1 MRFIGKKSVCGAAL
15 GLLLAFYLIRK
26 RKAQGGHAADDNVSA
41 DYQSTDAPPV
51 VAPESDTP
59 SVSDSSDAGPNDASA
74 TNAAVPNEP
83 TPSAPPDGAE
93 TSTHRKD
100 FSEAAHTASLSST
113 TLDTPAPGA
122 PPAVDSDARTNDSS
136 DTEIDDVSAANP
148 DISVYEKALDTQPS
162 PSETPSDS
170 DNEGMLDTPPNAVKP
185 RKPRRTP
192 QVSQSGQ
199 AQTRRRQA
207 GTYPRMHRGRRVP
220 TGAYY
225 PRNSLPIEVAKL
237 RCRETS
243 DGWEMFVAL
252 PEGRQAVEA
261 FHNKDELDLDDEI
274 RLDRFDGAVFVRY
287 EDDTVDRIQLADASM
302 DSPLFFRMRRN
313 WEGKGR
319 LVGKPS
325 AGYIVAIAP
334 RDYVDE
340 WDDVEAAIEP
350 EDCVDRNFQARF
362 LFLKGTPPGAI
373 TQMRLEGTTL
383 CDDSDIAHHGK
394 LYIGAPPKLS
404 VDPQIGAAVI
414 VEETG
419 VRADNKWVQDFQP
432 HNQSIASALD
442 GREGRFS
449 VRTYQDGTRH
459 ETRTFRYFPS
469 LRHITIDGN
478 PHTENIAAFPDK
490 GDGTHRAIE
499 LQFVSNGGGLLRPTS
514 ATATSAGVDEPGE
527 LQIAGAGIVTV
538 PPLPSIQAVKCEF
551 PNRASIALAM
561 PRVWWRKTDEN
572 GAGGDWSGALFSI
585 PRNEFASLLK
595 TRLEIKMPPWVRT
608 VFMGFGDKT
617 DSEVPAIQGKAS
629 VELIAFANVEEL
641 EGTLEEDLFLNIRI
655 NGQSAPI
662 VRVLADPVSYADG
675 DYHLIEIRRTA
686 DDSLVCLARRS
697 VDVKEG
703 DIYKVKTRKGKGAV
717 IDGMVDK
724 IRPQS
729 IKNNPK
735 VIDVTI

>member
-148 DISVYEKALDTQPS
+148 DISVYEKAFDPPPS

-170 DNEGMLDTPPNAVKP
+170 ERISDTPPDTVKP
-185 RKPRRTP
+185 RKPRRTR
-192 QVSQSGQ
+192 QASQSPQ
-199 AQTRRRQA
+199 SQTQRRQSDKP
-207 GTYPRMHRGRRVP
+207 PRMYRGRRIR
-220 TGAYY
+220 TGEYY
-225 PRNSLPIEVAKL
+225 PALSQPTEKASL

-243 DGWEMFVAL
+243 DGWQIFVAL
-252 PEGRQAVEA
+252 PGGRQVVEA
-261 FHNKDELDLDDEI
+261 FQGEDALDLDDEI
-274 RLDRFDGAVFVRY
+274 RLDRFEGVVSVRY

-302 DSPLFFRMRRN
+302 DRQLFFRMRRN
-313 WEGKGR
+313 WEGEGR

-334 RDYVDE
+334 RDYADE
-340 WDDVEAAIEP
+340 WDDVEASIEP

-362 LFLKGTPPGAI
+362 LFLKGTPLGAI

-383 CDDSDIAHHGK
+383 CDDSDIAHHGE
-394 LYIGAPPKLS
+394 LYISAPPKLS
-404 VDPQIGAAVI
+404 VDPRIGVAVI

-419 VRADNKWVQDFQP
+419 VRAYNKWVQDFQP
-432 HNQSIASALD
+432 HNQSIRSALD

-449 VRTYQDGTRH
+449 VRTYQDGTLH
-459 ETRTFRYFPS
+459 ESKPFRYFPN
-469 LRHITIDGN
+469 LRRITFDGQPYTTDAN
-478 PHTENIAAFPDK
+478 MVAFPDK
-490 GDGTHRAIE
+490 GDGTHQAIE
-499 LQFVSNGGGLLRPTS
+499 LRFVSDNDDLLRPTS

-527 LQIAGAGIVTV
+527 LQITGAGIVTV
-538 PPLPSIQAVKCEF
+538 PPLPSIEAVECEF
-551 PNRASIALAM
+551 DNRASIALAM
-561 PRVWWRKTDEN
+561 PRVWWRKTDED
-572 GAGGDWSGALFSI
+572 GAGGDWSGAVFSI
-585 PRNEFASLLK
+585 PRNEFASLLR
-595 TRLEIKMPPWVRT
+595 TRLEIKTPPWVRS
-608 VFMGFGDKT
+608 VFMGFGDRT
-617 DSEVPAIQGKAS
+617 DAEVPAVQGKAS

-641 EGTLEEDLFLNIRI
+641 EGTLGEDLFLNIRI

-662 VRVLADPVSYADG
+662 IRVLADPVSYADG
-675 DYHLIEIRRTA
+675 DYHMIEIRRAA
-686 DDSLVCLARRS
+686 DDWLVCLARRS
-697 VDVKEG
+697 VDVNEG